1 MIMLDHWLLVFED
14 SLSNVYIPPRG
25 LVNGL
30 YLLLVGDTKVDH
42 LGDGLTHFA

>member
-1 MIMLDHWLLVFED
+1 MLNHWLLVFED

-30 YLLLVGDTKVDH
+30 YLLLVTDTKVDH